1 MPDRPDPYVRK
12 DPNDLIRSGDWN
24 ELQIQTREEIH
35 SHTHTGIHDGK
46 HHGSVIPGAAID
58 RATEVS
64 VKTLTTSGDLTVGGD
79 LRVDGKL
86 LLAEVADL
94 LATVKGLRGNVGI
107 GTDTPRARLEING
120 NLNVTDGLVRKI
132 SVATGLGPCDDT
144 NNGQIISRV
153 LSFNKVHAE
162 TAIRIIYCDAFRVR
176 GNDSA
181 ARWEI
186 KVNGN
191 APPGGRLCYDKC
203 SKTSLGQ
210 TVVTSH
216 NEPGT
221 IVGYAVGIPAG
232 MHVIGVWVGP
242 IAPYACDAATGWESS
257 RWTLEAQEVWM

>member
-1 MPDRPDPYVRK
+1 MADRPDPYVRK

-24 ELQIQTREEIH
+24 ELQIKAREHILRH
-35 SHTHTGIHDGK
+35 AHTGNADDGRLLP
-46 HHGSVIPGAAID
+46 GSAFDHNAELNLRTV
-58 RATEVS
+58 
-64 VKTLTTSGDLTVGGD
+64 TTSGDLNVGGA
-79 LRVDGKL
+79 LKVHGKL
-86 LLAEVADL
+86 LLTEVADL

-144 NNGQIISRV
+144 NDGQITSRV
-153 LSFNKVHAE
+153 LRFDKVHAE

-186 KVNGN
+186 RVNGN
-191 APPGGRLCYDKC
+191 SPPGGRLHYDKC

-210 TVVTSH
+210 AVVTSH
-216 NEPGT
+216 NEPAT

-232 MHVIGVWVGP
+232 IHMIGVWVGP